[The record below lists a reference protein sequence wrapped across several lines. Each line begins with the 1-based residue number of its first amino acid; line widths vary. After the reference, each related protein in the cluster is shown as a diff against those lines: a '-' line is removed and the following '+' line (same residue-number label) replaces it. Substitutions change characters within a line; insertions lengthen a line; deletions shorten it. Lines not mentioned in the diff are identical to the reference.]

1 MTEITLTDIQ
11 EEDVVL
17 GVGAGAVLPTYL
29 RLLYILRSLAAL
41 YLTVLTAPA
50 ERMPL
55 AACK

>member
-17 GVGAGAVLPTYL
+17 GAGAVLPTYL

-55 AACK
+55 AACM

>member
-17 GVGAGAVLPTYL
+17 GVGSGAVLPTYL

-55 AACK
+55 AA